1 MQYKPAA
8 GLFVGGVT
16 MCICGPVLS
25 IGSWFFA
32 SMALVRGD
40 QQMAMVFWIVAA
52 VGALLGLIGFF
63 VLIAAAHRALV
74 KIDALPLETVGRYVV
89 APRRSGSSSV
99 L

>member
-25 IGSWFFA
+25 GGSWFFA
-32 SMALVRGD
+32 TMAMVRDD
-40 QQMAMVFWIVAA
+40 QQMAMIFWIVAA
-52 VGALLGLIGFF
+52 IGALLGLIGSF

-74 KIDALPLETVGRYVV
+74 KIDALPLQEQHSPAEDYRIQQY
-89 APRRSGSSSV
+89 
-99 L
+99 

>member
-8 GLFVGGVT
+8 GLFVGGIT

-25 IGSWFFA
+25 SGSWFFA
-32 SMALVRGD
+32 TMALVRGD
-40 QQMAMVFWIVAA
+40 QQMATIFWIVAA
-52 VGALLGLIGFF
+52 IGALLGLIGLF

-74 KIDALPLETVGRYVV
+74 KIDALPLGAAARYDE

-99 L
+99 F